1 MQAAKLHS
9 ALPLSKRMIAV
20 VVLAA
25 MVFSSFVGVMSATS
39 ETWQPE
45 QSNDMPEW
53 FHSEITAYDANP
65 APPPELMDKFPQPI
79 TVSANGRYAPARLP
93 AGEASVLLV
102 DDDMERWM
110 SGPWLETLVEGALN
124 DGGYSFDVF
133 RGGTWGGTSYQ
144 LPSGDAGLK
153 MVNDYEVIIWY
164 SGWQTDILSSTEATV
179 LQNYLDGDCASGESQ
194 SGTTSDTY
202 CTSAANGD
210 RNIIFMSQMTDW
222 LQAYSSGFYY
232 NYLHAQNSGLVVDG
246 TADPMDGVDD
256 SIFDG
261 KSFSAGWA
269 GDNYLSRPLRQ
280 RPYDSSAMGA
290 LYMDPGQSV
299 YKYHA
304 IQYPETESGIPHST
318 TYKSL
323 LFAEEFGVL
332 DDQEDR
338 ADFIATTLDWMDV
351 APATQKQVDVG
362 ISYFDI
368 PNHGHY
374 WRAIE
379 AMVPVDIKVHITNYG
394 YQTLNQ
400 VGVKLELKNEFGQ
413 VLFENTLWSN
423 TPFEDDPETE
433 DLNEGSPGNLL
444 PGETWAATFNLDNDR
459 LQRVDD
465 GTDPRD
471 ARHVLFTTAGM
482 DRMRASVLYFGG
494 DKTGANA
501 DQFAPNDFM
510 QANVGVSHNIE
521 NMEAPENELGKTIT
535 FVDTDDNGASSLGH
549 INIHRVHD
557 YDWDM
562 NPSTANESMRS
573 TIHEGYYGMAHFNKN
588 GWIKSTGGDKKFTP
602 QPNQDD
608 AWLTPEFDW
617 SGMNE
622 VIMGILMT
630 GRNEGGD
637 CWRNQ
642 IKRQDQTTWTTL
654 ISSCSAYGKGDWYL
668 WGGSHNKYQGYQMP
682 GQWIGSAD
690 SIVQMRFQYDA
701 DSDEVTE
708 SGSTPYMGTLN
719 DNFVWR
725 GTERVTKD
733 LAVIDASVRADNFKR
748 FTPTAS
754 EDRELNAT
762 VLNVGEG
769 SWTEQPVDLTITN
782 LQGQV
787 VPGYPVTL
795 TIPGTLEGG
804 SMYGDI
810 EAEDHEDEKELFHKF
825 TAPEA
830 NTYFATFTARVSEN
844 RDQFPWNN
852 SATVE
857 FRVFNSFFFDNAE
870 DSELDLT
877 DNELDWNTDDTR
889 WFQVKPSD
897 FARGFAHSGQK
908 AYYLTRT
915 PEGDIYEAGT
925 DSGMAT
931 PDEFDRDGDNTEYDL
946 APAIDLRA
954 AYKPELEFW
963 YQYDLGLNDKFLVQA
978 STTFQ
983 SGTTPNEVDW
993 TTLHEFEGTTPG
1005 WGGSWEWQNIAIDL
1019 SEYSGHL
1026 VWIQFRVT
1034 ADTGPDVGEGVLLDD
1049 IAVIGSEYRNNVDI
1063 WAIDTEQFGAAA
1075 TSHPLSVTVKNIG
1088 VVPQSG
1094 VRVEAQIVDP
1104 ALPEGANKLWPAG
1117 SDWLTTDIPMALDT
1131 GDTYTIDGTEGRWSD
1146 WVWGEEFEPGIYT
1159 LRLVTHLRNDP
1170 EDLLDEDPAGNFKE
1184 MSLVL
1189 GAALLG
1195 PTQWTGGVGWD
1206 TAKTAQGEYQWIG
1219 SGNGKLESEQF
1230 TVWNNKPFLVMDA
1243 SYELDISEII
1253 GQVRVKAAGGGSWA
1267 GPYNIRLRD
1276 SDLRFFHAIPDKEYS
1291 SPPDSWTGSSDLEG
1305 KTRHTFWADI
1315 GRVTQIS
1322 DISGTSLDE
1331 KYIGGTMQI
1340 FLQAY
1345 KDGRAVDEDPWAY
1358 FYSPSVFGMDSLG
1371 VEVQSITP
1379 QVMDGNPSPISGT
1392 AETVSYNVK
1401 ARNLGA
1407 SKDFVELDV
1416 KVIFPNGSAF
1426 LFEDANDNTILHMD
1440 EPSQGWRS
1448 PGPDGI
1454 YDTNPGSDD
1463 VIWGYGP
1470 AWVNSAGRITYLGD
1484 DGELGTGDDT
1494 YRQLSGGLG
1503 WDIINPTKGRTI
1515 DDAEKYKPGEVR
1527 TIGIEIQMGY
1537 ASQFGGTVPG
1547 DYIVEVTGRSLAD
1560 PENTIGETVTATL
1573 SVAKPDLTIGASFYT
1588 THLLISSLQ
1597 NPTLIFQME
1606 ILNLGTETSEP
1617 FVVDILSSS
1626 FSGKGLSI
1634 FVMWDSEA
1642 QTWKVEDEDGDW
1654 VSEIENGPAIKTMD
1668 GKTLLTFSADATE
1681 LGVVVEQ
1688 GATSTEHVFYL
1699 SVDSL
1704 AYIPE
1709 QNEGNNEKYIT
1720 ITAVQETITTP
1731 SFNLGLALTG
1741 LSGLLAA
1748 LGVAWSR
1755 RHEEE
1760 AED

>member
-1 MQAAKLHS
+1 MQNAIPWRSCTCAARVYSILTIFLMVLS
-9 ALPLSKRMIAV
+9 A
-20 VVLAA
+20 
-25 MVFSSFVGVMSATS
+25 VGVGILTTQGQDQPTNNDIQLRDPDSLEGVEALNIAGEAT
-39 ETWQPE
+39 ENRYGDLQPVG
-45 QSNDMPEW
+45 
-53 FHSEITAYDANP
+53 ITADGS
-65 APPPELMDKFPQPI
+65 F
-79 TVSANGRYAPARLP
+79 APARLP
-93 AGEASVLLV
+93 VKQAKILIV
-102 DDDMERWM
+102 DDDRERRI
-110 SGPWLETLVEGALN
+110 SSPFGEVLIEAALN
-124 DGGYSFDVF
+124 DGGYSYDVF
-133 RGGTWGGTSYQ
+133 RSGVWDNVNYDF
-144 LPSGDAGLK
+144 PSGDAGLAI
-153 MVNDYEVIIWY
+153 MDDYEAVIWWNAYAGRDHAIVT
-164 SGWQTDILSSTEATV
+164 SAEISV
-179 LQNYLDGDCASGESQ
+179 LEDYLDGQCVAGEDQ
-194 SGTTSDTY
+194 SGSSSSTY
-202 CTSAANGD
+202 CTDSRNLIVMAMQTQAWPAAFKSTYMHAESA
-210 RNIIFMSQMTDW
+210 STW
-222 LQAYSSGFYY
+222 VY
-232 NYLHAQNSGLVVDG
+232 DG
-246 TADPMDGVDD
+246 TANPMDGVDD
-256 SIFDG
+256 SIMDG
-261 KSFSAGWA
+261 KSYTTNGAGTWFLQA
-269 GDNYLSRPLRQ
+269 PVPL
-280 RPYDSSAMGA
+280 RPYDSSAMGM
-290 LYMDPGQSV
+290 LWMNPGHATH
-299 YKYHA
+299 KFHA

-318 TYKSL
+318 NYKTIL
-323 LFAEEFGVL
+323 LGETITTFDL
-332 DDQEDR
+332 REDR
-338 ADFIATTLDWMDV
+338 ADIMSTMLDWMEIDPV
-351 APATQKQVDVG
+351 AQKQVDVG
-362 ISYFDI
+362 IGNLEI
-368 PNHGHY
+368 PMNSIY
-374 WRAIE
+374 WRHVE
-379 AMVPVDIKVHITNYG
+379 AMSPVEIRVHVTNYG

-400 VGVKLELKNEFGQ
+400 VGIYLKIKNEFGQ

-423 TPFEDDPETE
+423 TPFQDDDTTPE
-433 DLNEGSPGNLL
+433 NEGSPGNLL
-444 PGETWAATFNLDNDR
+444 PDETWVAVFNYDNDR
-459 LQRVDD
+459 LQRADD
-465 GTDPRD
+465 GLDPRD

-482 DRMRASVLYFGG
+482 DRVIIQTLYYGG
-494 DKTGANA
+494 DKSGANA
-501 DQFAPNDFM
+501 DQYSPNDYM
-510 QANVGVSHNIE
+510 QGLVGVAKWTESAE
-521 NMEAPENELGKTIT
+521 GPDFEVGKTVT
-535 FVDTDDNGASSLGH
+535 LVDTDENGGSSLGH
-549 INIHRVHD
+549 YNVHRATS
-557 YDWDM
+557 YDFDLSDP
-562 NPSTANESMRS
+562 NNDNETGRS
-573 TIHEGYYGMAHFNKN
+573 IVQQGEASFAYFKKDGWKKSN
-588 GWIKSTGGDKKFTP
+588 GQRVFTP

-608 AWLTPEFDW
+608 AVLGPEIDL
-617 SGMNE
+617 SGMEE
-622 VIMGILMT
+622 VVMRIIFSGYT
-630 GRNEGGD
+630 ESGD
-637 CWRNQ
+637 QWRIQ
-642 IKRQDQTTWTTL
+642 IKKVSDTTWSNL
-654 ISSCSAYGKGDWYL
+654 ITSTPAYEKGMWYL
-668 WGGSHNKYQGYQMP
+668 WAGSDPKYQGYSIASS
-682 GQWIGSAD
+682 WYGSED
-690 SIVQMRFQYDA
+690 SIVQFRFLYDG
-701 DSDEVTE
+701 DSDQVTDN
-708 SGSTPYMGTLN
+708 GAGRPYLGPLW
-719 DNFVWR
+719 DQIAIV

-733 LAVIDASVRADNFKR
+733 LAVTDASVRAENFKR
-748 FTPTAS
+748 FS
-754 EDRELNAT
+754 ISDDKDRELNAT
-762 VLNVGEG
+762 VLNVGAS
-769 SWTEQPVDLTITN
+769 SWTEQPIDLTVTN

-804 SMYGDI
+804 AQYGDI

-1494 YRQLSGGLG
+1494 YRQLSGGFG

-1547 DYIVEVTGRSLAD
+1547 DYIVEVTGRSHAD
-1560 PENTIGETVTATL
+1560 PENVIGETVTATL
-1573 SVAKPDLTIGASFYT
+1573 SVARPDLTIGAHSYT
-1588 THLLISSLQ
+1588 THVLMSSLQ
-1597 NPTLIFQME
+1597 NPTLFFQME